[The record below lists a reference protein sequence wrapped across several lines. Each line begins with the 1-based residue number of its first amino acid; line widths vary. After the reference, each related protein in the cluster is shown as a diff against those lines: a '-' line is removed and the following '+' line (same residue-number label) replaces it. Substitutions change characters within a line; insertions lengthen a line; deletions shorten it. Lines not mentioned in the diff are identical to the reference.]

1 MIPFCLAHHNSATR
15 VHKSFP
21 ESKAKRFTGE
31 EYTLKF
37 TLSHTDV
44 NQEEKQKPG
53 YGRHLRRGSRRSSS
67 FSVSPRRVPHD
78 EESNYALRR
87 VPVTEKLIWNA
98 RWCPS
103 LRCAAL
109 QKPSQP
115 GRKRKR
121 KWLSTKYIQRS
132 VFANM
137 WHFMKQ
143 EVGASP
149 SVTEDVA
156 LKSVSACFSL

>member
-37 TLSHTDV
+37 TLSYTDV

-53 YGRHLRRGSRRSSS
+53 YGRHLWTGSRRSSS

-87 VPVTEKLIWNA
+87 VPVTEKLI
-98 RWCPS
+98 
-103 LRCAAL
+103 
-109 QKPSQP
+109 
-115 GRKRKR
+115 
-121 KWLSTKYIQRS
+121 
-132 VFANM
+132 
-137 WHFMKQ
+137 
-143 EVGASP
+143 
-149 SVTEDVA
+149 
-156 LKSVSACFSL
+156 